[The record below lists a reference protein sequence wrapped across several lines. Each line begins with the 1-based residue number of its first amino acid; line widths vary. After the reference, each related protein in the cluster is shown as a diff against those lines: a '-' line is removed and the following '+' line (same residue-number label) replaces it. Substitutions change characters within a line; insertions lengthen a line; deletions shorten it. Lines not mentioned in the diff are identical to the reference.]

1 MEKQS
6 KIYVAGHRGLV
17 GSAIVRNL
25 RSKGYTN
32 IIGRTHKELDLTD
45 QAAVRKFFEEE
56 RPEYVF
62 LAAAHVGGIM
72 ANSIY
77 RADFILINL
86 QIQNNVIAASKETG
100 VKKLMFLGSSCIY
113 PRMAPQPI
121 KEEALLTDELEYTNE
136 PYALAK
142 IAGIRLCE
150 SMNLQYG
157 TNYIAVMPTNLY
169 GPADNYD
176 LVRSHVLPA
185 MIRKMHLGHALE
197 EGKWD
202 VIRKDLNI
210 RPVGEVNGE
219 SSEAEIKALLEKYG
233 LKQAADGS
241 VVLNL
246 WGSGKPL
253 REFLHS
259 DDMADACVY
268 LMEKVD
274 FKDIVDARGQ
284 KEVRNTHINIGSGTE
299 LTIADLAGIVKETVG
314 FRGKIEWDATKP
326 DGTPRKLMDV
336 SRLANLGWRY
346 RITLPEGIAGVYK
359 DYVAQQAGK

>member
-1 MEKQS
+1 MEKNS

-25 RSKGYTN
+25 KNKGYTN
-32 IIGRTHKELDLTD
+32 IIGRSHSELDLTD
-45 QAAVRKFFEEE
+45 AASVESFLEEE
-56 RPEYVF
+56 KSEYVF
-62 LAAAHVGGIM
+62 LAAAKVGGIM

-77 RADFILINL
+77 RADFIVINL
-86 QIQNNVIAASKETG
+86 QIETNIINSAYRNG

-142 IAGIRLCE
+142 ICGIRICE
-150 SMNLQYG
+150 SYNIQHG
-157 TNYIAVMPTNLY
+157 TNYISVMPTNLY
-169 GPADNYD
+169 GPNDNYN
-176 LVRSHVLPA
+176 LQNSHVLPA

-197 EGKWD
+197 EDRWD
-202 VIRKDLNI
+202 DIRKDLDA
-210 RPVGEVNGE
+210 RPVDEVDG
-219 SSEAEIKALLEKYG
+219 SASEERILKLLEKFG
-233 LKQAADGS
+233 LTRGDKGD

-274 FKDIVDARGQ
+274 FNDIVDARNMR
-284 KEVRNTHINIGSGTE
+284 EVRNTHINIGSGTE
-299 LTIADLAGIVKETVG
+299 LHISELAEKVKKTIG
-314 FRGKIEWDATKP
+314 FKGEIHWDATKP

-346 RITLPEGIAGVYK
+346 KITLDEGIEGVYK
-359 DYVAQQAGK
+359 SYVENLNR